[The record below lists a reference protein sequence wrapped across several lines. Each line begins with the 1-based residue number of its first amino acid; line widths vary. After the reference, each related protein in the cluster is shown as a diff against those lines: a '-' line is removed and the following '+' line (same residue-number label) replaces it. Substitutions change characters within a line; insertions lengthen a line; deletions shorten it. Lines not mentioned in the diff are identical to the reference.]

1 LLGSVRSMPARSTG
15 IASATPP
22 PRLTFDWHENE
33 QNMWRFVAA
42 RAKGIMARMRPSR
55 IVSFMPE
62 LGPYNIDDYQ
72 STHPTGGCVM
82 GEDPESSVT
91 TTYGQVWDTP
101 NVFVTV
107 AALFPQNTGANPT
120 GTIGAV
126 TYRTD
131 GGGTRRG
138 ATSRIPSSFSSS
150 TDEWPS
156 FAQVGSSQEQG
167 LYDDLELSLS
177 PSAAALSMG
186 RARSEHYRKDAQ

>member
-1 LLGSVRSMPARSTG
+1 MAQKPASHLRSAHPRYWQGQTRLGMDLARQPVDACSIYRDRLGNPLL
-15 IASATPP
+15 
-22 PRLTFDWHENE
+22 RLTFDWHENE

-42 RAKGIMARMRPSR
+42 RAKEIMARMRPSR

-101 NVFVTV
+101 NVFVTG
-107 AALFPQNTGANPT
+107 AALFPQNAGANPT

-126 TYRTD
+126 TYRMAEALE
-131 GGGTRRG
+131 RRYFED
-138 ATSRIPSSFSSS
+138 P
-150 TDEWPS
+150 
-156 FAQVGSSQEQG
+156 EQ
-167 LYDDLELSLS
+167 LLE
-177 PSAAALSMG
+177 
-186 RARSEHYRKDAQ
+186 